1 MGSASAESIGVR
13 EPMFFQLK
21 GRVTL
26 SGRPALLVFC
36 SPRASQIAFPGI
48 PAKAFDLAEAVN
60 CLHAL
65 HLRH

>member
-13 EPMFFQLK
+13 EPMFFQIK
-21 GRVTL
+21 GRVTH
-26 SGRPALLVFC
+26 SGRPALLVFQP
-36 SPRASQIAFPGI
+36 SSLADRFPGI
-48 PAKAFDLAEAVN
+48 PTKAFDLAEAVN